1 MEQRARP
8 VKILHIVGRMNR
20 GGVETWLMNLLRTVD
35 RQSWQM
41 DFLVGDP
48 TPADYD
54 EEIRQRGARIFHC
67 PVGNPFLYLFRLN
80 QILRT
85 NGPYDVIHS
94 HVHHFSG
101 ITLSVASIAGIP
113 VRVAHSHCDSKYL
126 DSQAGFLRRA
136 YLGLMKKLIDRY
148 ATVGLAV
155 SEEAASALANDNHRR
170 LEWQIRHCGINL
182 SDYATPANRTETR
195 RRWGIPASALVIGHV
210 GNFHFAKNHSF
221 ILQVAKEIFLR
232 QPDSRLVLVGDGAL
246 RGTIQEMATAGGFA
260 DMVIFTGSRSD
271 VPQLLNMMDVFLFP
285 SLYEGLGLVVIEA
298 QAAGL
303 PIVIA
308 DSVPRETEV
317 VTDLFA
323 WMSLSQAPED
333 WAEKCLQM
341 VDRKD
346 QLIHP
351 SPREILEESSFN
363 IATNWL
369 ELDRF
374 YTGQTA

>member
-1 MEQRARP
+1 M
-8 VKILHIVGRMNR
+8 
-20 GGVETWLMNLLRTVD
+20 
-35 RQSWQM
+35 
-41 DFLVGDP
+41 
-48 TPADYD
+48 
-54 EEIRQRGARIFHC
+54 
-67 PVGNPFLYLFRLN
+67 
-80 QILRT
+80 
-85 NGPYDVIHS
+85 
-94 HVHHFSG
+94 
-101 ITLSVASIAGIP
+101 
-113 VRVAHSHCDSKYL
+113 
-126 DSQAGFLRRA
+126 
-136 YLGLMKKLIDRY
+136 
-148 ATVGLAV
+148 
-155 SEEAASALANDNHRR
+155 
-170 LEWQIRHCGINL
+170 
-182 SDYATPANRTETR
+182 
-195 RRWGIPASALVIGHV
+195 
-210 GNFHFAKNHSF
+210 
-221 ILQVAKEIFLR
+221 AKEIFLR

-260 DMVIFTGSRSD
+260 DRVIFTGSRSD

-323 WMSLSQAPED
+323 WISLSQAPED

-363 IATNWL
+363 IATNWR

-374 YTGQTA
+374 YSGKTA